1 MEIENIDNLIKS
13 HKHFHLI
20 GIGGISMSAI
30 AETLHNWGCKV
41 TGSDRAESS
50 ITNNLN
56 EHGINVVIGS
66 DLENSKKADLIIYSA
81 AISDSDPEMVIAKEN
96 NIPLI
101 DRGKFVGYLTKL
113 YNESICVSGTH
124 GKTTTTSMLS
134 LCFIEAQ
141 KDPTI
146 HVGAILKQLNG
157 NYRIGNSEYFI
168 LESCEYMG
176 NFLKFLP
183 NTEIILNIDD
193 DHLDYYKT
201 FENVVKAFQD
211 FSRLLEPNGLLVTNA
226 DDENCYNLKNITT
239 GKFVSYGIENK
250 NADFLAKN
258 IEYNKDGFASFD
270 VFKNNTLLANIQL
283 SVPGRHNVFNA
294 LATIAV
300 CLNYGIDIETVKK
313 GLKNFTGASRRMEF
327 KGSFNNIS
335 IYDDYAHH
343 PTEILATANSLKNKK
358 HNESWAIFQPHT
370 YTRTQEHLKDFAKA
384 LALFDHVILTD
395 IYAAREINTIGI
407 TSEDLKKEII
417 EYNKNAKY
425 ISSFEEIVEY
435 VKKNAKPDDIVIT
448 LGAGTITKLGDMMV
462 NKK

>member
-20 GIGGISMSAI
+20 GIGGVSMSAI

-41 TGSDRAESS
+41 TGSDRAQS
-50 ITNNLN
+50 IITDNLN
-56 EHGINVVIGS
+56 SHGIKVVIGS
-66 DLENSKKADLIIYSA
+66 DLENPKIADLIIYSA
-81 AISDSDPEMVIAKEN
+81 AINDSDPEMVIAKEN

-124 GKTTTTSMLS
+124 GKTTTTSMLA

-183 NTEIILNIDD
+183 NTEIILNIDN

-201 FENVVKAFQD
+201 FDNVVKAFQD
-211 FSRLLEPNGLLVTNA
+211 FSKLLEQKGLLVTNA

-239 GKFVSYGIENK
+239 GRFLSYGIENEK
-250 NADFLAKN
+250 ADFLAKN
-258 IEYNKDGFASFD
+258 ISYNKDGFAIFD
-270 VFKNNTLLANIQL
+270 VYHNGTFLDTIEL
-283 SVPGRHNVFNA
+283 SVPGRHNILNA
-294 LATIAV
+294 LACITV
-300 CLNYGIDIETVKK
+300 CSNYGIDIETIKIAIKK
-313 GLKNFTGASRRMEF
+313 FTGADRRMEF
-327 KGSFNNIS
+327 KGSFNSIS
-335 IYDDYAHH
+335 VYDDYAHH
-343 PTEILATANSLKNKK
+343 PTEILATVNSIKNKTY
-358 HNESWAIFQPHT
+358 NESWAIFQPHT
-370 YTRTQEHLKDFAKA
+370 YSRTQEHLQEFAEV
-384 LALFDHVILTD
+384 LAKFDHVILTD

-407 TSEDLKKEII
+407 TSEDLKKEILV
-417 EYNKNAKY
+417 YNKNAKY
-425 ISSFEEIVEY
+425 ISSFEEIVKYIKE
-435 VKKNAKPDDIVIT
+435 NAKPDDIVIT
-448 LGAGTITKLGDMMV
+448 LGAGSVTQIGPMIV
-462 NKK
+462 NN

>member
-1 MEIENIDNLIKS
+1 MEIENIDNLIKA
-13 HKHFHLI
+13 HKHIHLI
-20 GIGGISMSAI
+20 GIGGVSMSAI

-41 TGSDRAESS
+41 TGSDRAEGV

-56 EHGINVVIGS
+56 SHGINVVIGS

-101 DRGKFVGYLTKL
+101 DRGKFVGYLTKR

-146 HVGAILKQLNG
+146 HVGAILKPING

-183 NTEIILNIDD
+183 NTEIILNIDN

-211 FSRLLEPNGLLVTNA
+211 FSRLLDPKGLLVANA

-239 GKFVSYGIENK
+239 GRFVSYGIENK
-250 NADFLAKN
+250 DADFVAKN
-258 IEYNKDGFASFD
+258 IEFNKEGFAKFE
-270 VFKNNTLLANIQL
+270 VYKNNTFIGNIEL
-283 SVPGRHNVFNA
+283 SVPGKHNVLNA

-300 CLNYGIDIETVKK
+300 CMNYGIDIETIKS
-313 GLKNFTGASRRMEF
+313 GLKKFTGASRRMDL
-327 KGSFNNIS
+327 KGTYNNFS
-335 IYDDYAHH
+335 VYDDYAHH
-343 PTEILATANSLKNKK
+343 PTEILATVNSIKNKD

-370 YTRTQEHLKDFAKA
+370 YSRTKEHLEEFAKV
-384 LALFDHVILTD
+384 LAMFDHVILTD

-407 TSEDLKKEII
+407 TSEDLKKEILV
-417 EYNKNAKY
+417 YNKNAKY
-425 ISSFEEIVEY
+425 ISSFDEIVDY
-435 VKKNAKPDDIVIT
+435 IRTNAKPNDIVIT
-448 LGAGTITKLGDMMV
+448 LGAGTITKLGDMIV
-462 NKK
+462 E